1 MNGGTLKRL
10 LCGLLALLLL
20 SVPAGISADSIVTIN
35 HGGQPQETEAPAAE
49 GAETEAAIPEAEPTA
64 EPAQAAPAKA
74 DVSLTALRGY
84 DSPCFV
90 FSHWCG
96 LVKNWRKAR
105 HPLTLISAQ

>member
-1 MNGGTLKRL
+1 M
-10 LCGLLALLLL
+10 
-20 SVPAGISADSIVTIN
+20 SVGKFMK
-35 HGGQPQETEAPAAE
+35 QAAE
-49 GAETEAAIPEAEPTA
+49 RDYSQWWQKPGTFPWMFQQAKPPLNPPDSARPIPTRENYERA
-64 EPAQAAPAKA
+64 
-74 DVSLTALRGY
+74 VRGRALRGY